1 MIELASFT
9 LVVEFRSLQV
19 SQDGSLLFLNK
30 IIFPIL
36 MNDFDVMFTY
46 SSWKV
51 KDSSITGFKII
62 NEKCYFCHFLT

>member
-30 IIFPIL
+30 ILFPIFI
-36 MNDFDVMFTY
+36 NDFVYMFKLK
-46 SSWKV
+46 S
-51 KDSSITGFKII
+51 
-62 NEKCYFCHFLT
+62 ER

>member
-9 LVVEFRSLQV
+9 LVVEFLSRSLQI

-36 MNDFDVMFTY
+36 INDFDVMFTY

-51 KDSSITGFKII
+51 KDNSITG
-62 NEKCYFCHFLT
+62 